1 MPPAAA
7 PRLRGGGAA
16 FIWMRDSGPVYTTR
30 PAIRPLFFSVVPRS
44 SIPFMSTGTAAT
56 PPACKPTFE
65 ARVARAMQAGSDR
78 MFWTNQVHGTSGR
91 EHPVRAARK
100 RGCTPSCRR

>member
-1 MPPAAA
+1 MPPAGA

-30 PAIRPLFFSVVPRS
+30 PAMRPLFFSVVPRS

-56 PPACKPTFE
+56 PPACKPTLRQEWRGPCRLGPTRRFGPIRSL
-65 ARVARAMQAGSDR
+65 ARQVGSV
-78 MFWTNQVHGTSGR
+78 TC
-91 EHPVRAARK
+91 A
-100 RGCTPSCRR
+100 